1 MIRTKRG
8 LNLPISGAP
17 DQVLGKARS
26 TRSVALLGSDY
37 LGLKPTMLVAEGD
50 KVLLGE
56 ALFRDKKNPSVIF
69 ASPGCGRVQAINR
82 GHQRKLLS
90 VVVELEEEGKA
101 DEQVALNSYSNA
113 ELATLPRETII
124 EDLLASGLW
133 TSLRTRPFSKVTDP
147 SRQPHSLFITAMD
160 TNPLAA
166 QPSIVIKDELSSFV
180 LGVNILAKLP
190 EQHSYVCVDNK
201 VDSALQGQEFVDS
214 VRVQEFRGPHPSGLT
229 GTHIHH
235 LEPAGLGKQIWSLN
249 YQDVIA
255 IGKLFST
262 GKLSVERIISLAGP
276 QVSEP
281 RLLVTRLGADLQELC
296 AGELEPH
303 ESRIISG
310 SVLSGRTAAATESY
324 LGRYHL
330 QVSVLREGRERPLL
344 GYLSPGANRH
354 SVMGIYI
361 SGIFKSRR
369 HAMSTSTQ
377 GSDRAMVPI
386 GAYEKVMPLDIL
398 PTQLLRALIVGDIES
413 AQKLGALELD
423 EEDLALC
430 SYVCP
435 GKYEYGP
442 ILRDNLERIEK
453 EA

>member
-17 DQVLGKARS
+17 EQVLGEARS
-26 TRSVALLGSDY
+26 TRSVALLGCDTI
-37 LGLKPTMLVAEGD
+37 GLKPTMLVAEGD
-50 KVLLGE
+50 SVLLGQ
-56 ALFRDKKNPSVIF
+56 ALFRDKNNPTVNF
-69 ASPGCGRVQAINR
+69 TSPGCGRVSAIHR
-82 GHQRKLLS
+82 GYQRKLLS
-90 VVVELEEEGKA
+90 VVIELEEEGKPG
-101 DEQVALNSYSNA
+101 EQVELPSYSDA
-113 ELATLPRETII
+113 QLKDLARETLQA
-124 EDLLASGLW
+124 DLLASGLW
-133 TSLRTRPFSKVTDP
+133 TSLRTRPFSKVADP
-147 SRQPHSLFITAMD
+147 SKPAHSLFINAMD

-166 QPSIVIKDELSSFV
+166 NPSVVLQDQLSDFV
-180 LGVNILAKLP
+180 LGVNLLSKLP
-190 EQHSYVCVDNK
+190 QQHTYVCVDRK
-201 VDSALQGQEFVDS
+201 VDGLLQDQELAAG

-229 GTHIHH
+229 GTHIHY
-235 LEPAGLGKQIWSLN
+235 LEPAGLAKPIWSLN

-255 IGKLFST
+255 IAKQFRT
-262 GKLSVERIISLAGP
+262 GKISVERVISLAGP

-281 RLLVTRLGADLQELC
+281 RLLHTRVGADLRALC
-296 AGELEPH
+296 AGELLPH

-310 SVLSGRTAAATESY
+310 SVLAGRTAAGAESY

-361 SGIFKSRR
+361 SGIDKDKR

-386 GAYEKVMPLDIL
+386 GAYEKIMPLDIL
-398 PTQLLRALIVGDIES
+398 PTQLLRALIVGDIET
-413 AQKLGALELD
+413 AQNLGALELE

-442 ILRDNLERIEK
+442 ILRDNLTRIEK